1 MRSPDA
7 DALTAKLA
15 DRVEIQ
21 HPTTPKVVRQHDAP
35 LLRRMLQRRAARL
48 WLRNE
53 VAVAQAK
60 AGTFT
65 SYKDARRLADAEFRR
80 VEKGR

>member
-1 MRSPDA
+1 M
-7 DALTAKLA
+7 
-15 DRVEIQ
+15 
-21 HPTTPKVVRQHDAP
+21 PKVERQPDTP
-35 LLRRMLQRRAARL
+35 LLRQMMARRAARL

-53 VAVAQAK
+53 VAVAQSK

-65 SYKDARRLADAEFRR
+65 SYADARRLADAEFRR